1 MPKNLI
7 PKAWTFPWGLLV
19 LCPHSTVSQPMLWCQ
34 WKISPAERDA
44 VMSDQEGKAI
54 TCTLLS
60 PQYTVWRHPPL
71 YLGSSVKVV
80 THPEIRIFISVN
92 PDWHHPHRH
101 SQSCSYCQSIIDIF
115 HHEPCPLK
123 SFMPTQLRR
132 IKTGIHIKILLIMS
146 HKET

>member
-7 PKAWTFPWGLLV
+7 ANAWMFTWGLLV
-19 LCPHSTVSQPMLWCQ
+19 LCPHSKAKPMFWCQ

-44 VMSDQEGKAI
+44 VMSAQEGKAS

-60 PQYTVWRHPPL
+60 PQYTVWLRPSLDP
-71 YLGSSVKVV
+71 GSSVKVV

-101 SQSCSYCQSIIDIF
+101 SQSCFYYQSIKNIF

-123 SFMPTQLRR
+123 SLMPTQLRS
-132 IKTGIHIKILLIMS
+132 IKIGRNIKDLLIII
-146 HKET
+146 HQET